1 MNKGKGR
8 QMLAFQCLHK
18 IYQIHYESNIKVNI
32 SNTIDNFYG
41 APLDYHCAKK
51 TNKQTRK
58 KFCIDIISVY
68 VFSSILHHFPNF
80 SKIPKGSLKQLVDDK
95 YIYC

>member
-41 APLDYHCAKK
+41 APLDYHCTKK
-51 TNKQTRK
+51 SKQTKK
-58 KFCIDIISVY
+58 KFCIDIISIY

>member
-1 MNKGKGR
+1 
-8 QMLAFQCLHK
+8 MLAFQCLHK

-51 TNKQTRK
+51 KQTNKK
-58 KFCIDIISVY
+58 KV
-68 VFSSILHHFPNF
+68 LH
-80 SKIPKGSLKQLVDDK
+80 
-95 YIYC
+95 

>member
-1 MNKGKGR
+1 
-8 QMLAFQCLHK
+8 MLAFQCLHK

-51 TNKQTRK
+51 IKQTK
-58 KFCIDIISVY
+58 KKGLALILFQSMCFPLFYIISQT
-68 VFSSILHHFPNF
+68 FR
-80 SKIPKGSLKQLVDDK
+80 KSLREV
-95 YIYC
+95 